1 MRHKATVVRVSK
13 FLCAKELAMGR
24 VKYHNS
30 NGTMAAVC
38 EGGLYLACIHKKDRI
53 TEHIPGVR
61 VVNKHSEKN
70 AAGGYTFAQDMRC
83 TTWVGVSKED
93 FNSLGGWIKKDA

>member
-1 MRHKATVVRVSK
+1 MRQKATVVRVSK

-38 EGGLYLACIHKKDRI
+38 EGVLYLACIHKKDRI
-53 TEHIPGVR
+53 AEHIPGVR
-61 VVNKHSEKN
+61 VVNKHSVKD
-70 AAGGYTFAQDMRC
+70 AAGGYTFAQDIRC